1 MRIPIP
7 PYLRTLIYTQ
17 FGKAY
22 NLKFEDMVEP
32 LESYTTFNQFFTRAV
47 KPRNIPQTDD
57 SLVVPGDS
65 VLLSLNKVTGN
76 DVVLAKSVKYS
87 LGHFLTG
94 EFGKSFTKKDVD
106 ALKSNSE
113 NDLYSMVF
121 YLAPGDYHRYHSMAN
136 SVLNN
141 RIHVAGELYTVKD
154 TFVSTYSVNL
164 FHKFV

>member
-7 PYLRTLIYTQ
+7 PYLRTVIYTQ

-47 KPRNIPQTDD
+47 KPRNIPKTDD

-65 VLLSLNKVTGN
+65 VLLSLNKVSGN
-76 DVVLAKSVKYS
+76 DVVLAKKVKYN
-87 LGHFLTG
+87 LKHFLTG
-94 EFGKSFTKKDVD
+94 EFGQKYTKKEVSR
-106 ALKSNSE
+106 LRQNKNTE
-113 NDLYSMVF
+113 LYSMVF

-136 SVLNN
+136 SVLNE

-154 TFVSTYSVNL
+154 TFVSTYTVNFPKL
-164 FHKFV
+164 